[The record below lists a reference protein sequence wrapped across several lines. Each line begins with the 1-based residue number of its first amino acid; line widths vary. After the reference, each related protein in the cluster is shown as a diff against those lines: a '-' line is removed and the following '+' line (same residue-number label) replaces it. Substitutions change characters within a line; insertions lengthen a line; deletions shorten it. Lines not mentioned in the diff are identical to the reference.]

1 MSSSIVSAIRRA
13 DQIFFELVGE
23 KLTLEHGIAFFDQ
36 EHPRS
41 QRDNVFR
48 EVWVEEAELMPQAWD
63 EVEAFYKSHD
73 LSCCGWVPALG
84 QQVELIEPYLRE
96 RGLHRQSL
104 AAMYVPDWPD
114 LQVTPGL
121 RVLPARAMRQ
131 AFRGLFDSAESAELD
146 ERRLDCPQVDIFVAV
161 MDGQP
166 AGRCSLLQAGEIGN
180 IRDLYVAPEFRRRR
194 VAASLLAHVLEM
206 SHRLMMRIVCAQV
219 DSQDAESITFLKHC
233 GFEKQGELVEYHT
246 TSRVL

>member
-13 DQIFFELVGE
+13 DQIFFEQVGE
-23 KLTLEHGIAFFDQ
+23 KLTLEHGVAFFDRDYPQ
-36 EHPRS
+36 SR
-41 QRDNVFR
+41 QDNVFQ
-48 EVWVEEAELMPQAWD
+48 EVWVEKAELMPQAWD

-73 LSCCGWVPALG
+73 LSCYGWVPALG
-84 QQVELIEPYLRE
+84 QQVELIEPYLLE

-121 RVLPARAMRQ
+121 RVLPARAMRK
-131 AFRGLFDSAESAELD
+131 AFRELFESEESAELD
-146 ERRLDCPQVDIFVAV
+146 QRRLDCPQLDIFVAV
-161 MDGQP
+161 IDGQP

-194 VAASLLAHVLEM
+194 VATSLLVHVLEM
-206 SHRLMMRIVCAQV
+206 SHRLMMRIVCAKV
-219 DSQDAESITFLKHC
+219 DSQDAASITFLEHC
-233 GFEKQGELVEYHT
+233 GFEQQGEVVEYYT
-246 TSRVL
+246 TSRGL